1 MNSEACDE
9 DSRSYRRMGQNA
21 SPIRHSDRDIR
32 TPPSNRNSAISNDSL
47 TIWEDASEDDIVI
60 SPTNRQKN
68 LPFKVLE
75 RIDSEGT
82 VEENSNAIMESQK
95 PLTIRQVPPSS
106 SIMTFEDRDRNNNS
120 DSSDGVAPKRNT
132 ALQTPNSKARG
143 YASAAATPSSL
154 YDRDG
159 FLKE

>member
-1 MNSEACDE
+1 M
-9 DSRSYRRMGQNA
+9 
-21 SPIRHSDRDIR
+21 
-32 TPPSNRNSAISNDSL
+32 SNDSL

-60 SPTNRQKN
+60 ISPTVRQKV

-82 VEENSNAIMESQK
+82 VEENLNAIMENQK
-95 PLTIRQVPPSS
+95 PLIIRQIQPSS
-106 SIMTFEDRDRNNNS
+106 SIITFEDRDRNSNS
-120 DSSDGVAPKRNT
+120 DSSDEVPPKRS
-132 ALQTPNSKARG
+132 AAMQTPNRKVKG
-143 YASAAATPSSL
+143 FASAAATPGSL